1 MKENENTWWT
11 DLGNECLSSES
22 TTECGE
28 TSEQNSGGTWK
39 QYPLC
44 QFYQSLS
51 MTDWMAYHEWSVI
64 IVPQY
69 GILGEDQKHGLLTS
83 DHAAHEE
90 AHLDLLEARLA
101 ATTLLANGILKY
113 S

>member
-1 MKENENTWWT
+1 MNEVV
-11 DLGNECLSSES
+11 L
-22 TTECGE
+22 
-28 TSEQNSGGTWK
+28 
-39 QYPLC
+39 
-44 QFYQSLS
+44 
-51 MTDWMAYHEWSVI
+51 
-64 IVPQY
+64 QY
-69 GILGEDQKHGLLTS
+69 GMVGEDQKYGPLTS